1 MALVPPPGLRGSQCP
16 VRRQRL
22 SHTNGGQRNPRSLL
36 ATFVRRWQTSQTQ
49 VVVQEIYIIEF
60 LSYGS
65 TFKRTEVKKGDRNS
79 RSGNEAQEPLAE
91 LRKIYFP
98 ISYFIALNSLSKI
111 LTTVRRDKQWGV
123 VYQKRDTLEA
133 LQYGYSWFPPDEL
146 FQRCY
151 WDIFEGFHK
160 VLQRFDKFLLP
171 RFLLT
176 GVIACVVR
184 NRALYNL
191 QNLGFLLMV
200 NRVLSR

>member
-1 MALVPPPGLRGSQCP
+1 MSIAFPRQDRGRCRGKCDHQHLPTCFYNLLGKMALVPPPGLRGSQCP

-111 LTTVRRDKQWGV
+111 LTTVRRDNQWGV
-123 VYQKRDTLEA
+123 VYQKRVINRDTLKT
-133 LQYGYSWFPPDEL
+133 LRYEL
-146 FQRCY
+146 LWVQLILPGRVKVFIRFGTEV
-151 WDIFEGFHK
+151 IFH
-160 VLQRFDKFLLP
+160 
-171 RFLLT
+171 
-176 GVIACVVR
+176 A
-184 NRALYNL
+184 
-191 QNLGFLLMV
+191 
-200 NRVLSR
+200 

>member
-1 MALVPPPGLRGSQCP
+1 MPREVRPPTPSYLLLQPAGQDGACTTTWTSWIAMSCTSSET
-16 VRRQRL
+16 L
-22 SHTNGGQRNPRSLL
+22 SYKYGGQRNPRSLL

-60 LSYGS
+60 LLYGS
-65 TFKRTEVKKGDRNS
+65 TFKRTEVEKGDRNS

-133 LQYGYSWFPPDEL
+133 LHYGYSWFL
-146 FQRCY
+146 RTSFFSLGVTKIFLKGFIRFCNGLTNFYFQ
-151 WDIFEGFHK
+151 GF
-160 VLQRFDKFLLP
+160 
-171 RFLLT
+171 
-176 GVIACVVR
+176 
-184 NRALYNL
+184 
-191 QNLGFLLMV
+191 
-200 NRVLSR
+200 S